1 MAHVNNA
8 RRASVVAAALVVV
21 AALSGCGDSDS
32 DSSSADPSA
41 STRPAAQGGNNDRL
55 SGGETADTMAP
66 SPDSTAAA
74 SEGAAVSTVAPA
86 PNFGDPSDP
95 IGIDDASRLLA
106 IEATVTVEAENIGAA
121 AGEVVKLAERH
132 NGQVYASD
140 IDLSDGPT
148 AGGTLVIKLPPVEL
162 EAMIADLAEI
172 GTVVARNQDTEDV
185 TDQVMD
191 LDTRI
196 LSAQASVDR
205 VRAIMEKTTDLN
217 QLVQLEADLAQ
228 RQLMLEQL
236 LAQRDNTVDRAA
248 LSTLTVELRRPP
260 VVDTIV
266 EEVTAEPDE
275 ELTVGKAFS
284 KGWDGFVTALTA
296 VLVFIGLTAPFLG
309 VALVLFLVLRAVMRR
324 MPRPPATP
332 RSRSAA
338 PLLPPTPDADQQ
350 SSTLDSA
357 ASARIP

>member
-8 RRASVVAAALVVV
+8 RRAPVVVAALVVI
-21 AALSGCGDSDS
+21 AALSGCGSDS

-41 STRPAAQGGNNDRL
+41 ATSPAGQGDSGDRI
-55 SGGETADTMAP
+55 SGGETADTAAP
-66 SPDSTAAA
+66 SPDST
-74 SEGAAVSTVAPA
+74 VAPA
-86 PNFGDPSDP
+86 PDFGDPSDP
-95 IGIDDASRLLA
+95 IGLEDSGRLLA
-106 IEATVTVEAENIGAA
+106 VEATVTVQADNIGEA
-121 AGEVVKLAERH
+121 AGAVVQLAERH

-140 IDLSDGPT
+140 IDLSEGPD

-185 TDQVMD
+185 TDQVTD

-196 LSAQASVDR
+196 LSAQASVDN
-205 VRAIMEKTTDLN
+205 VRAFMEKTTDLN
-217 QLVQLEADLAQ
+217 QLVQLEGELAQ
-228 RQLMLEQL
+228 RQLVLEQL

-260 VVDTIV
+260 LEDTVGVD
-266 EEVTAEPDE
+266 EATAEPDE
-275 ELTVGKAFS
+275 DLTVGKAFS

-309 VALVLFLVLRAVMRR
+309 VALLLVLVLRTVTRR
-324 MPRPPATP
+324 MTRASTTP
-332 RSRSAA
+332 VTPERRAAA
-338 PLLPPTPDADQQ
+338 PLLPPTQGADQQ
-350 SSTLDSA
+350 PSPHDSA
-357 ASARIP
+357 ASAGVP